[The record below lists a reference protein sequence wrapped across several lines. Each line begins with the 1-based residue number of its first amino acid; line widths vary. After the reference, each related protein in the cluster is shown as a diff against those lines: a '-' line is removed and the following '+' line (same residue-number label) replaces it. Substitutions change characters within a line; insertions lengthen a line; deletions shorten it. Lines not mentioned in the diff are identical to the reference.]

1 MRIIFLKSF
10 FIKDYID
17 DQLYDADYANDAGCQ
32 INQGDNG
39 MLLDDVTGKVVV
51 SQGFAYPLQL
61 EGVPSTYYVPERSD
75 VD

>member
-10 FIKDYID
+10 SVREYLD
-17 DQLYDADYANDAGCQ
+17 DQLYDMEDVGCQ
-32 INQGDNG
+32 INQGDGG

-51 SQGFAYPLQL
+51 TQGFAYPLQL
-61 EGVPSTYYVPERSD
+61 EGIPSTYYVPERSD